1 MKREKTFR
9 ERLWEEA
16 TGHCI
21 YCGKPVSLEEMEAD
35 HIVPLCQGGDNSY
48 ENKVCSCPCCNARKA
63 GLDLEEFL
71 CKNMG
76 KTKRKR
82 FSNRVNHL
90 AAQGKMSWEK
100 AFLLDPYSSRQRSPD
115 FRRSLLRIL
124 VAGLTEWQA
133 GGAGRHFEAK
143 RPKTIQ
149 SSWQKRRKKIQQK

>member
-90 AAQGKMSWEK
+90 AAQGKMSCGK
-100 AFLLDPYSSRQRSPD
+100 AFLLDPYTEETFDEDWDEEPD
-115 FRRSLLRIL
+115 HLPANGLRISGE
-124 VAGLTEWQA
+124 VF
-133 GGAGRHFEAK
+133 FEFL
-143 RPKTIQ
+143 
-149 SSWQKRRKKIQQK
+149 